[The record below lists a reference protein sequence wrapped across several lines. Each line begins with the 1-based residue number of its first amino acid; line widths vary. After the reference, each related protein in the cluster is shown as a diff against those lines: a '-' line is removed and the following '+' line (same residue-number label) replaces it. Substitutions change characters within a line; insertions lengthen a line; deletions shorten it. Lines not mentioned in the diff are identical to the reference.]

1 MQEVR
6 RNSLV
11 YVRTTNNR
19 VVAEG
24 RYTDNLREEKEV
36 DMNEKKTIEDLK
48 RIFDSLG
55 RGTSCRLIIE
65 THEESK
71 MREIIESL
79 FSDELAKEL

>member
-1 MQEVR
+1 
-6 RNSLV
+6 
-11 YVRTTNNR
+11 
-19 VVAEG
+19 
-24 RYTDNLREEKEV
+24 
-36 DMNEKKTIEDLK
+36 MNEKKTIEDLK